1 MIDTSLI
8 VAFGAIGG
16 NILLG
21 AGLAATWVRNGRSS
35 AIKYGELK
43 SEVEVTGKAVNNLT
57 EVVREFQLETVE
69 TIATQG
75 EKISGAEKD
84 IITIFNNM
92 ERRKN
97 P

>member
-1 MIDTSLI
+1 MDASLI

-43 SEVEVTGKAVNNLT
+43 SEVEVTGKAVTNLT

-84 IITIFNNM
+84 IVTIFNNM
-92 ERRKN
+92 ERRKQ

>member
-1 MIDTSLI
+1 MDASLI

-84 IITIFNNM
+84 IVTIFNNM
-92 ERRKN
+92 ERRKQS
-97 P
+97 

>member
-1 MIDTSLI
+1 MDTSLI

-16 NILLG
+16 NVLLG
-21 AGLAATWVRNGRSS
+21 VGLAMTWVRNGRSS

-43 SEVEVTGKAVNNLT
+43 SEVETTGKAVTNLT

-69 TIATQG
+69 TIARQG

-84 IITIFNNM
+84 IVTLFENI
-92 ERRKN
+92 K
-97 P
+97 

>member
-1 MIDTSLI
+1 MDTSLI

-21 AGLAATWVRNGRSS
+21 AGLAMTWVRNGRSS

-43 SEVEVTGKAVNNLT
+43 SEVEVTGKAVTNLT

-69 TIATQG
+69 TIAMQG
-75 EKISGAEKD
+75 EKISG
-84 IITIFNNM
+84 II
-92 ERRKN
+92 RWGW
-97 P
+97 

>member
-1 MIDTSLI
+1 MDASLI

-16 NILLG
+16 NVLIG
-21 AGLAATWVRNGRSS
+21 VGLAATWVRNGRSS

-43 SEVEVTGKAVNNLT
+43 SEVENTGKAVNSLT

-69 TIATQG
+69 TIARQG
-75 EKISGAEKD
+75 EKIAGAEKD
-84 IITIFNNM
+84 IIAINM
-92 ERRKN
+92 ERRKQ

>member
-1 MIDTSLI
+1 MDASLI

-69 TIATQG
+69 TIARQG

-84 IITIFNNM
+84 IVTIFNNM
-92 ERRKN
+92 ERRKQS
-97 P
+97 

>member
-1 MIDTSLI
+1 MDASLI

-69 TIATQG
+69 TIARQG

-84 IITIFNNM
+84 IVTIFNNM

>member
-1 MIDTSLI
+1 MDTSLI

-16 NILLG
+16 NVLLG
-21 AGLAATWVRNGRSS
+21 VGLAMTWVRNGRSS

-84 IITIFNNM
+84 IVTIFNNM
-92 ERRKN
+92 ERRKQS
-97 P
+97 